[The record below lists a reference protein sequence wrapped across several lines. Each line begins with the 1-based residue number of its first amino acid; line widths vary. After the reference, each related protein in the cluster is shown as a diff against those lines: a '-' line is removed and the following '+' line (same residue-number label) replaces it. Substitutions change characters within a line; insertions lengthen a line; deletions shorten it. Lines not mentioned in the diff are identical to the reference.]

1 MFHPMIYMW
10 CLETLKYIMDSNN
23 ASYKFAIP
31 FQLDGLEETRPVVD
45 SDLVRGFLL
54 MHLNLLARTEHSRI
68 IFFVSWDWLGL
79 MAEEPWAEGV
89 EKEVVEIAL

>member
-1 MFHPMIYMW
+1 
-10 CLETLKYIMDSNN
+10 MDTNN

-54 MHLNLLARTEHSRI
+54 MHLNLLARMEHLRI
-68 IFFVSWDWLGL
+68 TFFVSWDWLGL
-79 MAEEPWAEGV
+79 MVEEPWAEGV